1 MAKRERIKTII
12 WGCIAAALL
21 LAVALFLLLPRRA
34 DKLIKAPDA
43 SAVYG
48 IVLSDTVVT
57 PDLIDH
63 FQTGSYTT
71 RDASLVQEMCDLLRR
86 TKLYFG
92 HFNGGVQIYDNPIND
107 GQLCTL
113 YLWSDD
119 TSVKDLTL
127 RPDGAVFVGNVTYEI
142 RDEAVLAEY
151 MALLEKIKASFLQ
164 GEPDPTA
171 MDDDQ
176 LAEYQALFDA
186 PSWYAQAVAAPF
198 TDRGPDLN
206 AMFYDGLSFDATG
219 APVYGGYVT
228 PADGDEW
235 AWVRENVPGAAE
247 VDVSRLPR
255 QGMLQVLRDTVYGS
269 AGIPEG
275 LAPQGWTYWDETDCW
290 YHAHGDT
297 GIYSVALLSGQWTG
311 EGTGTL
317 RFQGLL
323 GQTYQISFTL
333 GQTEQDAGHLY
344 LRACVSAD

>member
-1 MAKRERIKTII
+1 MTKWNRTKRII
-12 WGCIAAALL
+12 WSGVAAVL
-21 LAVALFLLLPRRA
+21 LAVALFFLLPRRA
-34 DKLIKAPDA
+34 DRLINAPDA

-63 FQTGSYTT
+63 FQTGSYAT
-71 RDASLVQEMCDLLRR
+71 RDAALVQEMCDLLRR

-107 GQLCTL
+107 GQLYTL

-127 RPDGAVFVGNVTYEI
+127 RPDGAVFVGSVTYKI

-151 MALLEKIKASFLQ
+151 MALQEKIKASFLQ
-164 GEPDPTA
+164 GEPDSSA
-171 MDDDQ
+171 MDDSR

-198 TDRGPDLN
+198 TDRSADLN
-206 AMFYDGLSFDATG
+206 TMFYDGLSFDDTG

-235 AWVRENVPGAAE
+235 AWVQENVPGATE

-255 QGMLQVLRDTVYGS
+255 QGMLQVLRETIYGS
-269 AGIPEG
+269 MSIPDG
-275 LAPQGWTYWDETDCW
+275 LAPEGWTYWDETDCW

-297 GIYSVALLSGQWTG
+297 GIYSVTLLSGQWEG
-311 EGTGTL
+311 EGTGTFL
-317 RFQGLL
+317 FQGLL
-323 GQTYQISFTL
+323 GQTYQIRFTL

-344 LRACVSAD
+344 LRDCLPAD

>member
-1 MAKRERIKTII
+1 MSIETFPLGPLETNCHVVINGSDAVAVDPGGDLNGGLGEVL
-12 WGCIAAALL
+12 ALL
-21 LAVALFLLLPRRA
+21 KER
-34 DKLIKAPDA
+34 
-43 SAVYG
+43 
-48 IVLSDTVVT
+48 
-57 PDLIDH
+57 
-63 FQTGSYTT
+63 Q
-71 RDASLVQEMCDLLRR
+71 
-86 TKLYFG
+86 
-92 HFNGGVQIYDNPIND
+92 
-107 GQLCTL
+107 
-113 YLWSDD
+113 
-119 TSVKDLTL
+119 LTL
-127 RPDGAVFVGNVTYEI
+127 RAILCTHYH
-142 RDEAVLAEY
+142 
-151 MALLEKIKASFLQ
+151 
-164 GEPDPTA
+164 
-171 MDDDQ
+171 
-176 LAEYQALFDA
+176 FDHL
-186 PSWYAQAVAAPF
+186 YGVAA
-198 TDRGPDLN
+198 LHE
-206 AMFYDGLSFDATG
+206 ATG

-269 AGIPEG
+269 VGIPEG